1 MTLPRPSRA
10 SVSPRTVS
18 LGFAILALG
27 AALML
32 LLGQRGAWSAD
43 FAGSYA
49 ATRALTDA
57 PSTNVYDYATLSLL
71 NASHQYIHGAISP
84 FTYPPFMLLALRPL
98 TLLPFDA
105 AHGVWLALIML
116 CTLATA
122 FFLARA
128 VAALAQHMATAD
140 ESAGATPF
148 AAFLANTT
156 VRLGG
161 VEFPAALFAA
171 FAGLLLV
178 LPALDARY
186 WGQAQV
192 VALVL
197 IALALDAHLRRR
209 PLVAGIA
216 LGLASGFSFAALAVL
231 LCFVPRGA
239 WKLLTAAVA
248 SAVVVAIAPLLLVS
262 LSGYRAL
269 FTATRFLS
277 GVYATSTFNN
287 SLRGLAANTLV
298 VTFHTGATS
307 FLSAEKAATWGGYA
321 VVALTVIVL
330 ALSAL
335 HYIVRR
341 SVWSERGM
349 WVGIAA
355 VLAAWVLAVPVSW
368 PFDAF
373 LVAPAAL
380 MLGSIPLIER
390 RADTR
395 SLANGLVLAAAAL
408 AMLLLIVPT
417 ALGIDGQEIAQGT
430 PGRWLYL
437 LRPIAALLVWAG
449 ALFALVAPH
458 VAPVLARVLRRR
470 PRARG
475 ERSATT
481 ATAAAE

>member
-1 MTLPRPSRA
+1 MPRPSRA

-18 LGFAILALG
+18 LGFAVVALG
-27 AALML
+27 VALLL
-32 LLGQRGAWSAD
+32 LLGQRGVWSAD

-49 ATRALTDA
+49 ATRALMDA
-57 PSTNVYDYATLSLL
+57 PSANVYDYATLSLL
-71 NASHQYIHGAISP
+71 NASHQYAHGAISP

-98 TLLPFDA
+98 ALLPFDA
-105 AHGVWLALIML
+105 AHGVWLALIVL

-128 VAALAQHMATAD
+128 VAALAQHVAQAD
-140 ESAGATPF
+140 NSAGASPF
-148 AAFLANTT
+148 ATFLANTS
-156 VRLGG
+156 VLLGR
-161 VEFPAALFAA
+161 VEFPAALFAV
-171 FAGLLLV
+171 FAGVLLLA
-178 LPALDARY
+178 LPLLDAVY

-192 VALVL
+192 IALFL
-197 IALALDAHLRRR
+197 IAVALDAHLRRR
-209 PLVAGIA
+209 SLLAGIA

-248 SAVVVAIAPLLLVS
+248 SAVVVAVAPLPLVS

-269 FTATRFLS
+269 FTETRFLS

-287 SLRGLAANTLV
+287 SLRGLSANALV
-298 VTFHTGATS
+298 VTFHTGAKS
-307 FLSAEKAATWGGYA
+307 FLSAEKVATWGVYA

-335 HYIVRR
+335 HYVARR

-390 RADTR
+390 RTGARSFAD
-395 SLANGLVLAAAAL
+395 GLVLSAAAL
-408 AMLLLIVPT
+408 ALLLLIVPT

-458 VAPVLARVLRRR
+458 IAPVLARVLRRR